1 MNTRMDNRTKGY
13 VGSSVSGKK
22 LADIANKLYS
32 VQYGDASTCTV
43 DDFLFVELKKQDAF
57 GHPRYAL
64 VCSEG
69 VGWEQDEY
77 GTILV
82 PTNLGRMSPY
92 GGRVHISVE
101 VIKESLT
108 GERVDIAEYVRVFGD
123 RLDNN
128 VAEWQSAMSPV
139 KEGV

>member
-13 VGSSVSGKK
+13 VGSRVSGKK

-43 DDFLFVELKKQDAF
+43 DDFLFVELKKKDAF
-57 GHPRYAL
+57 GNPRYAI
-64 VCSEG
+64 VCDEG

-77 GTILV
+77 GTIPV
-82 PTNLGRMSPY
+82 PTNNGRMSHFS
-92 GGRVHISVE
+92 GRVHISVD
-101 VIKESLT
+101 VIKECLT
-108 GERVDIAEYVRVFGD
+108 DELIDIAEFVRVFGD

-128 VAEWQSAMSPV
+128 VALWQNAMSPA
-139 KEGV
+139 KENA